1 MTKRSPHL
9 PIIVA
14 WIVGFIVSGGAWVG
28 GRVGVVLEIVVR
40 SYAVP
45 DIGQVIV
52 TLYAYLLSCFCNSST
67 ESVSFIVMIVAPFG
81 ARKISAFS
89 IFGCS
94 SNVFLT
100 LLMQPPQLIPLI

>member
-1 MTKRSPHL
+1 MVTYWSCAVHPNPSVVAGSRQGYARFLQHSDITGGLAWLRHGFRIEPLKRSPHL

-45 DIGQVIV
+45 TIM
-52 TLYAYLLSCFCNSST
+52 ARLSVHCMQICIL
-67 ESVSFIVMIVAPFG
+67 SF
-81 ARKISAFS
+81 
-89 IFGCS
+89 
-94 SNVFLT
+94 
-100 LLMQPPQLIPLI
+100 